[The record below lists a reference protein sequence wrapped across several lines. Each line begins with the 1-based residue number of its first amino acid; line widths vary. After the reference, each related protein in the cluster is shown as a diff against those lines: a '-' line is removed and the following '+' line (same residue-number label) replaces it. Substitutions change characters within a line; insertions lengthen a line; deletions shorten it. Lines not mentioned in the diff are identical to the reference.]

1 MEKKSVLA
9 KLEVT
14 IDDSVIV
21 TKVQTKEQ
29 AKERYDDAIAMGNA
43 AVIAE
48 SKKKDEVMTV
58 KLGNLQPGQQAVLKK
73 TILT

>member
-1 MEKKSVLA
+1 M
-9 KLEVT
+9 T

-29 AKERYDDAIAMGNA
+29 AKERYDDAIARGNA